1 MTPTCPLATRT
12 ASRQRA
18 LWAALFALLCCAL
31 VPPAHAQGQ
40 TLDEEALSRVWGQ
53 ALLSLTNTSLNGL
66 DFTRIGLDAD
76 IKLSANLSGL
86 RLGEYAYG
94 ARNGTGA
101 DIDIGQLRFGRSD
114 AGEDQRTV
122 AIANPYIEFVYAGS
136 GSRREVL
143 GMRLGFGSISGDVGL
158 QMNSVS
164 GSLLI
169 QAGAAGQI
177 DSRNDP
183 LGGKR
188 WDGLSCAANAS
199 CALALSQIG
208 GVTAGNADGPSRDLF
223 LSVLK
228 QAVNFPGTQ
237 AGVPLPDTAQAG
249 FWLNWRDRLAALNT
263 SGVVPPNTHKGP

>member
-1 MTPTCPLATRT
+1 MTPPRCPSAARALGRRVLRVLPLAVLCGVLLPT
-12 ASRQRA
+12 AQ
-18 LWAALFALLCCAL
+18 
-31 VPPAHAQGQ
+31 AQGQ
-40 TLDEEALSRVWGQ
+40 ALDDGALAQVWGQ
-53 ALLSLTNTSLNGL
+53 ALLSLTNTTVNGL

-76 IKLSANLSGL
+76 IKLSANLTGL
-86 RLGEYAYG
+86 RLGEYRHD

-114 AGEDQRTV
+114 AGEDKRTV
-122 AIANPYIEFVYAGS
+122 AINNPYIEFVYAGS
-136 GSRREVL
+136 GSQREVL
-143 GMRLGFGSISGDVGL
+143 GMRLGFGGISGDIGL
-158 QMNSVS
+158 QMNSIS

-169 QAGAAGQI
+169 NAGAAGTV
-177 DSRNDP
+177 DSHNDL

-188 WDGLSCAANAS
+188 WDGLSCSANAP

-228 QAVNFPGTQ
+228 QAVNFPATQ

-263 SGVVPPNTHKGP
+263 NGTVPPNANKGP